1 MNITQIRDSIVTL
14 LSDSPSLIGKYIF
27 PDSIPGTEIAG
38 YDSVVWSSG
47 FSVGIPDYDDDEI
60 SVTSALPPDG
70 YDEFRLSA
78 TEVPAVY
85 VVGQKSVPN
94 EWQVKGLEVAIRQ
107 YPEVLPEAG
116 VGIATVLQQWE
127 TILVQYN
134 PDGKEIADAM
144 DRMARRFPDATFRYT
159 PGDDVGYER
168 CRIIIPDMTIR
179 RLYAEP

>member
-14 LSDSPSLIGKYIF
+14 LSDSPNLVGKYIS
-27 PDSIPGTEIAG
+27 PD
-38 YDSVVWSSG
+38 
-47 FSVGIPDYDDDEI
+47 
-60 SVTSALPPDG
+60 
-70 YDEFRLSA
+70 A

-94 EWQVKGLEVAIRQ
+94 EWQVKGLEVTIRQ